1 MNLIH
6 VYESRLEVGRECVH
20 LKNRN
25 VSPYGSEML
34 MCL

>member
-6 VYESRLEVGRECVH
+6 VYGSRLEVGRGCVH
-20 LKNRN
+20 LKNRD

-34 MCL
+34 ICL